1 MAQGFSK
8 ADLVKFLDYLADK
21 GLMKGTAI
29 ASRKAAVNAFLG
41 ILKPEEAEDLSNLNL
56 DEVALRFAN
65 LKGSKFKPESMRVYK
80 SRVSSSL
87 EDFKNYKKNP
97 IAFKPSATAAKS
109 PTALKNEKTAAR
121 AKPQKPLG
129 TQEPFYE
136 SSQEVSFPIPIRP
149 NIVVHLVGV
158 PNDLTKR
165 EAAKIANVVVALAED
180 DGK

>member
-8 ADLVKFLDYLADK
+8 SDLLKFLDYLADK
-21 GLMKGTAI
+21 GLMKGAAI
-29 ASRKAAVNAFLG
+29 ASRKAAANAFLG

-65 LKGSKFKPESMRVYK
+65 LKGSQFKPDSMRVYK

-87 EDFKNYKKNP
+87 EDFKTYRKNP
-97 IAFKPSATAAKS
+97 LAFKPSASIAKNS
-109 PTALKNEKTAAR
+109 TTQKNDKPGAKTKSQPTALTKE
-121 AKPQKPLG
+121 Q
-129 TQEPFYE
+129 FYVP
-136 SSQEVSFPIPIRP
+136 SQEVSFPIPIRP
-149 NIVVHLVGV
+149 NVIVQLVGI

-165 EAAKIANVVVALAED
+165 EATKIANVVVALAQD